1 MIKLLS
7 VHIEEVRGIRKLD
20 LDLRGDTFAI
30 SGPNGSGKSGVIDAI
45 EFALTGEI
53 GRLTGRGTRGLSIA
67 EHGPHVDKA
76 KFPDAAF
83 VRLQVLLPDSQ
94 KTATITRKISAP
106 NKPAIAPQDD
116 DVKAAFAEVA
126 EHPELALSRREILRF
141 ILVEPTKRSEEIQ
154 AILKLDDIGQTRG
167 ALNTAHNKLQSAHRG
182 AAAKAQS
189 DREALQR
196 HLQIAALR
204 SEDVLRAVN
213 ARRSTLGLP
222 EIPEL
227 TADTL
232 LDAGLT
238 TTPAATNRCSAL
250 RDLKALASA
259 VSLLATSEK
268 ETLAA
273 LIAEFRAVSSAAELI
288 ALLQRRAFIES
299 GLSSVSG
306 PDCPLC
312 DTRWQDEQAL
322 RDHVREKLAKSEGA
336 KSIQQ
341 RLLAGGAALAASVAR
356 LLSLLEPVKRL
367 AEAENEGTLASL
379 AKAWQED
386 LATLKER
393 LATVEGL
400 EAVRTRLADD
410 WLKIPGSLLP
420 AVNAFTL
427 KLESQ
432 PDQTATIDAQTFL
445 TAAQLRLVDYRES
458 MRAAAAAEIASRAAK
473 VAYDTYCLV
482 LEDALNNLYEGVQS
496 DFSDYYRELNEDD
509 EAKFTAKLTPSA
521 GTLDLAVNF
530 YERGLFPPGAYHSEG
545 HQDGMGVCLYLAL
558 MKRLFGDRFTL
569 ALLDDVVMSVDSGHR
584 YRLCR
589 LLKARFSS
597 TQFIIT
603 THDRLWAEQMRS
615 AGLVTKKTSLAFH
628 GWTIDTGPL
637 VESDSEIWTDISAAL
652 GTGKVAVA
660 ASALRHHLEYAARH
674 LADQV
679 GATPQFR
686 ADGNYELGELL
697 PSVLGRM
704 KSLLSKAADAGQS
717 WGDAEAKEVAAN
729 RKAVFSKRAAE
740 TNVEQWAVNKAV
752 HYNEWANFGRR
763 DFEPVAAAF
772 RQLLDCFRCDKCG
785 AWLYATPRHS
795 PDCLRCACNAVNL
808 NLKPREK

>member
-53 GRLTGRGTRGLSIA
+53 GRLTGRGTRGLSVG

-106 NKPAIAPQDD
+106 NKPAIVPQDD

-204 SEDVLRAVN
+204 SEDVLRSVN

-227 TADTL
+227 TADTR

-238 TTPAATNRCSAL
+238 TTPAATNRGSAL
-250 RDLKALASA
+250 RDLKALASV
-259 VSLLATSEK
+259 VSLLATSEN

-273 LIAEFRAVSSAAELI
+273 LLAEFRAVSSAAELI

-356 LLSLLEPVKRL
+356 LLGQLEPVKRL
-367 AEAENEGTLASL
+367 AEAENEGALASL

-400 EAVRTRLADD
+400 EAVRTRLAED
-410 WLKIPGSLLP
+410 WLKVPGSLLP

-458 MRAAAAAEIASRAAK
+458 MRAAAAAEVASRAAK

-482 LEDALNNLYEGVQS
+482 LEDALNSLYEGVQS
-496 DFSDYYRELNEDD
+496 DFSEYYRELNEDD

-569 ALLDDVVMSVDSGHR
+569 ALLDDVVMSVDAGHR

-589 LLKARFSS
+589 LLKARFSN

-637 VESDSEIWTDISAAL
+637 VESDSEIWTDIRAAL
-652 GTGKVAVA
+652 GTGKVDVA
-660 ASALRHHLEYAARH
+660 AAALRHHLEYAARH

-704 KSLLSKAADAGQS
+704 KSHLSKAADAGQS
-717 WGDAEAKEVAAN
+717 WGNAEAKEAAAN
-729 RKAVFSKRAAE
+729 RKAVLSKCAAA

-763 DFEPVAAAF
+763 DFEPVADAF
-772 RQLLDCFRCDKCG
+772 RQLLDCFRCDKCS
-785 AWLYATPRHS
+785 AWLYATPRNS